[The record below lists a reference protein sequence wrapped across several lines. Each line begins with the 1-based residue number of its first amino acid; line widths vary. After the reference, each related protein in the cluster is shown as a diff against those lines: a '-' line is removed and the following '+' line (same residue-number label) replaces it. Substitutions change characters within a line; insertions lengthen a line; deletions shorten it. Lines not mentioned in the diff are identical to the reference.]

1 MKTKFWLSVV
11 ICIALCFSFPHVA
24 IGQNLTS
31 SLFDKALY
39 ESKEGNLS
47 DALDSW
53 NEFLLSYPEDPIALS
68 NRGNIR
74 FALGDAEG
82 AIRDQTRSIELL
94 PLETDSHLNRAVAEE
109 FLGQWDLAKLDYQ
122 WVLQREPDN
131 SSALNN
137 LGNVMG
143 AQNDWVQSKLLFN
156 QAFTS
161 NPEFIVARSN
171 KALACY
177 QLKQFD
183 EAEKELRSII
193 RKYPL
198 FADARAAMSALLWR
212 QGLSGEAESHWA
224 AAVGLDN
231 RYQEEDWL
239 VNIRRWPPD
248 VIYDLMAFLKLEN
261 I

>member
-1 MKTKFWLSVV
+1 M
-11 ICIALCFSFPHVA
+11 
-24 IGQNLTS
+24 
-31 SLFDKALY
+31 
-39 ESKEGNLS
+39 
-47 DALDSW
+47 
-53 NEFLLSYPEDPIALS
+53 
-68 NRGNIR
+68 
-74 FALGDAEG
+74 
-82 AIRDQTRSIELL
+82 
-94 PLETDSHLNRAVAEE
+94 
-109 FLGQWDLAKLDYQ
+109 
-122 WVLQREPDN
+122 
-131 SSALNN
+131 
-137 LGNVMG
+137 
-143 AQNDWVQSKLLFN
+143 
-156 QAFTS
+156 
-161 NPEFIVARSN
+161 
-171 KALACY
+171 ACY

-212 QGLSGEAESHWA
+212 QGLSGEAESNWA

>member
-1 MKTKFWLSVV
+1 MKKYFCLLLLIVFLV
-11 ICIALCFSFPHVA
+11 SFASPSA
-24 IGQNLTS
+24 ARGENSPTL
-31 SLFDKALY
+31 LFEKALY
-39 ESKEGNLS
+39 ESREGNLR
-47 DALDSW
+47 DALQSW
-53 NEFLLSYPEDPIALS
+53 NNFLRLFPDDGIALS
-68 NRGNIR
+68 NRGNVL
-74 FALGDAEG
+74 FALGDIHG

-122 WVLQREPDN
+122 WVLKREPDN

-143 AQNDWVQSKLLFN
+143 VQNDWVQSKLLFN